1 LSLLSGGQGI
11 PAVGGQ
17 VCPRRDGTTYR
28 KHNLKALISTDRLKK
43 RIKELAREI
52 SKDYEGK
59 NPIIVAILKG
69 SFVFL
74 ADLIREIR
82 IPHEIDFISV
92 ASYGSRKKASGVV
105 RLLKDLNTNIEG
117 KDVIIVEDIIDSG
130 LTLNYIRNN
139 LLTRNPKSLEV
150 ATLLNKKK
158 KRKVKIPLKYIGF
171 SIPDNFVVGYGLD
184 YDERYRNLPY
194 VAKLEE

>member
-1 LSLLSGGQGI
+1 MHLVKPSLKTL
-11 PAVGGQ
+11 
-17 VCPRRDGTTYR
+17 
-28 KHNLKALISTDRLKK
+28 
-43 RIKELAREI
+43 I
-52 SKDYEGK
+52 SKDRLRKKVGELASQISDDYK
-59 NPIIVAILKG
+59 DRNPILVGILKG

-74 ADLIREIR
+74 ADLIRELR
-82 IPHEIDFISV
+82 ISHQIDFISV

-105 RLLKDLNTNIEG
+105 RLLKDLSTNIEG

-150 ATLLNKKK
+150 VTLLDKK
-158 KRKVKIPLKYIGF
+158 KRRKAKIPLKYVGF
-171 SIPDNFVVGYGLD
+171 SIPDCFVVGYGLD
-184 YDERYRNLPY
+184 YDEQYRNLPY

>member
-1 LSLLSGGQGI
+1 MKLDLE
-11 PAVGGQ
+11 
-17 VCPRRDGTTYR
+17 T
-28 KHNLKALISTDRLKK
+28 LISRERLKK
-43 RIKELAREI
+43 RVIQLALQI
-52 SKDYEGK
+52 SKDYEER
-59 NPIIVAILKG
+59 NPILVGILKG

-82 IPHEIDFISV
+82 IPHQVDFISV

-105 RLLKDLNTNIEG
+105 RLLKDLSTNIEG
-117 KDVIIVEDIIDSG
+117 RDVIIVEDIIDSG

-150 ATLLNKKK
+150 VTLMNKKK
-158 KRKVKIPLKYIGF
+158 RRKVEIPLKYVGF
-171 SIPDNFVVGYGLD
+171 SIPNRFVVGYGLD
-184 YDERYRNLPY
+184 YDEQYRNLPY

>member
-1 LSLLSGGQGI
+1 M
-11 PAVGGQ
+11 
-17 VCPRRDGTTYR
+17 
-28 KHNLKALISTDRLKK
+28 KALISKDRLKK
-43 RIKELAREI
+43 RVKELAREI

-74 ADLIREIR
+74 ADLVREIK

-158 KRKVKIPLKYIGF
+158 TRKVKIPLKYVGF
-171 SIPDNFVVGYGLD
+171 FIPDNFVVGYGLD
-184 YDERYRNLPY
+184 YDEQYRNLSY
-194 VAKLEE
+194 IAKLEE

>member
-1 LSLLSGGQGI
+1 M
-11 PAVGGQ
+11 
-17 VCPRRDGTTYR
+17 
-28 KHNLKALISTDRLKK
+28 KALISKDRLKK
-43 RIKELAREI
+43 RVKELALEI
-52 SKDYEGK
+52 SKDYK
-59 NPIIVAILKG
+59 DRNPILVAILKG

-74 ADLIREIR
+74 ADLIREIE

-105 RLLKDLNTNIEG
+105 RLLKDLSTNIEG
-117 KDVIIVEDIIDSG
+117 KNVIIVEDIIDSG

-150 ATLLNKKK
+150 VTLLSKKK
-158 KRKVKIPLKYIGF
+158 TQKVKIPLKYVGF

-184 YDERYRNLPY
+184 YDEQYRNLPY
-194 VAKLEE
+194 IAELEE